1 MSCSQ
6 LSKKFNILITDVLS
20 LGPSSYTCT
29 VVKCDWVN
37 FILIKGSSSK
47 QKPLVYTILAVYYR
61 YIPYLSKHYT
71 NFLRK
76 KQKLQYSTVPWNIFI
91 ELLSLERASL
101 FIRSWKCRWK
111 YRALQLCCTL
121 VLWVELHLIITCFQR
136 FEWWVFH
143 NDSVEIPVIAQ
154 NEKQRSDFR
163 ALKKVYI
170 L

>member
-1 MSCSQ
+1 MW
-6 LSKKFNILITDVLS
+6 LSEFHLDKGFMLKTETIS
-20 LGPSSYTCT
+20 L
-29 VVKCDWVN
+29 
-37 FILIKGSSSK
+37 
-47 QKPLVYTILAVYYR
+47 YYFGR
-61 YIPYLSKHYT
+61 LLQVYIPYLSKHYT

-163 ALKKVYI
+163 VLKKVYI